1 MESFKLSLVAACTV
15 GLVSAVI
22 NYICG
27 DKYAPQLKL
36 ITSLILILT
45 VSSQLVNGKLPE
57 DMGIYEPDLEY
68 LEQQTDKKVFDISV
82 QNIVSRLKALY
93 TSNGIRITD
102 VSIDAHNDEYN
113 YISVSAVR
121 VYSDDEN
128 IDKDKLSDLTAG
140 VLPDAGLTVIINGEQ

>member
-1 MESFKLSLVAACTV
+1 
-15 GLVSAVI
+15 
-22 NYICG
+22 
-27 DKYAPQLKL
+27 
-36 ITSLILILT
+36 
-45 VSSQLVNGKLPE
+45 
-57 DMGIYEPDLEY
+57 MGIYEPDLEY

-128 IDKDKLSDLTAG
+128 IDKDKLSALTAG
-140 VLPDAGLTVIINGEQ
+140 VLPDAGLTVIINGAQ